1 MHQEVQTIF
10 FRKKQDFPLPPE
22 LPAHSSPSRNKQTKM
37 LLEAERRWLERAT
50 VSVSQGKD
58 QGLRKP
64 LGFSLGSSAWR
75 EMESRCLHHA
85 QIQKGKAVLTG
96 HYVSGGKGDGLVNT
110 PCSQAM
116 AVLPVK
122 LSEPSSQRHVTG
134 KKPQGLGQRR
144 RLSTHTGKMPC
155 LKGKTW
161 TSLSQ
166 EVLNTCLGGRSE
178 FQSWAVAHGE
188 VMQVREKSCRGPPDR
203 LSTLPSVL
211 PSLQRPI
218 AHMGSFALQQGP
230 TH

>member
-1 MHQEVQTIF
+1 M
-10 FRKKQDFPLPPE
+10 
-22 LPAHSSPSRNKQTKM
+22 
-37 LLEAERRWLERAT
+37 
-50 VSVSQGKD
+50 
-58 QGLRKP
+58 
-64 LGFSLGSSAWR
+64 
-75 EMESRCLHHA
+75 
-85 QIQKGKAVLTG
+85 LTG
-96 HYVSGGKGDGLVNT
+96 HYVSGEKGDGLVNT

-116 AVLPVK
+116 GVLPVK

-144 RLSTHTGKMPC
+144 RLNTHTGKMPC
-155 LKGKTW
+155 LKGKAW
-161 TSLSQ
+161 TSISQ

-188 VMQVREKSCRGPPDR
+188 VMQVREKSYRGGSSGPPDR

-211 PSLQRPI
+211 PSLQRSI